1 MPKLKNPFHR
11 PALGPASHQGIGTK
25 AGKGAAG
32 EKTTLL
38 PASSSDVP
46 RSTPDAKIRALP
58 RTGESGLTADFVG
71 YANSQDAVWLCVA
84 CIVLYL
90 CLAILAF
97 SVVFESWSIVDS
109 LYYAVVTFT
118 TIGYGDLSPTTTA
131 GKSFAIAFSLFGV
144 AIVGVALGIVGEMVV
159 DYQKEAAEKLKQGG
173 KKRIM
178 AMLKKNERD
187 NYFDQ
192 DDSDKKDSAVWG
204 DLIGIIK
211 SDGWLVMTVVVC
223 SVGIGYYENWPLIDS
238 LYYCAITTT
247 TVGYG
252 DLTPSEE
259 GTRLFSILFLP
270 FAVVVL
276 AKVLG
281 GVAGVY
287 LDSQARKM
295 EREFLRREL
304 TLRDLAVMDENC
316 DGSVQM
322 GEFLSF
328 MLVAMQKVSE
338 EDVQEL
344 KDLFHHLDADG
355 GGTLQKEDLMIL
367 ASRKSANSAEI
378 A

>member
-1 MPKLKNPFHR
+1 M
-11 PALGPASHQGIGTK
+11 
-25 AGKGAAG
+25 
-32 EKTTLL
+32 
-38 PASSSDVP
+38 
-46 RSTPDAKIRALP
+46 
-58 RTGESGLTADFVG
+58 
-71 YANSQDAVWLCVA
+71 
-84 CIVLYL
+84 
-90 CLAILAF
+90 
-97 SVVFESWSIVDS
+97 
-109 LYYAVVTFT
+109 
-118 TIGYGDLSPTTTA
+118 
-131 GKSFAIAFSLFGV
+131 
-144 AIVGVALGIVGEMVV
+144 ALGIVGEMVV

-173 KKRIM
+173 KKRLM
-178 AMLKKNERD
+178 AMLKKNEQD
-187 NYFDQ
+187 KYSDQ
-192 DDSDKKDSAVWG
+192 DDSDKEGSAVWG

-211 SDGWLVMTVVVC
+211 SDLWLVLIVIAC

-259 GTRLFSILFLP
+259 GTRLLSIFFLP

-287 LDSQARKM
+287 LDSQARKT
-295 EREFLRREL
+295 EKEFLHREL
-304 TLRDLAVMDENC
+304 TLRDLAVMDENG

-367 ASRKSANSAEI
+367 ASQKSANSGEI